1 MKNRFAVILAAG
13 KGTRMKSKIHKVL
26 HSLHGLTMVE
36 HVVRALK
43 GSEMDQIV
51 TIVGYQADKVKEV
64 LADQTEFA
72 FQAEQLGTG
81 HAVQQAEDLLADQEG
96 NTIVVSGDTPLLT
109 AETLKAIFAYHEDSG
124 AKATVLTASAQDPT
138 GYGRVIRD
146 AQGQVSRIVEQK
158 DGNPEELAVQE
169 INTGTYVFDN
179 QSLFK
184 ALKQVNNHN
193 AQGEYYLPD
202 VIKIL
207 KDQGEKIAAYM
218 MADMDEAI
226 GINDRVALAEAN
238 RLMAQRINRKHMRQG
253 VTMVNP
259 ESTYIE
265 VDVEIGPDT
274 VIEGNVSLKGQTV
287 IGAEVFIGAG
297 SEIVSSQIADQVAI
311 RQSVIEESIVGQG
324 SDVGPFGHLR
334 PKSHLGEHVHIGNFV
349 EVKKSTI
356 GNHTKAGH
364 LSYIGDAELGQHI
377 NVGCGTIFVN
387 YDGKYKHKSV
397 IGDQSF
403 IGSGVSIVS
412 PVQVGQRAVLAAHS
426 SITQDVPDE
435 ALAIAR
441 SRQTNIAN
449 YWTKFINK

>member
-1 MKNRFAVILAAG
+1 MKRLA
-13 KGTRMKSKIHKVL
+13 
-26 HSLHGLTMVE
+26 
-36 HVVRALK
+36 
-43 GSEMDQIV
+43 
-51 TIVGYQADKVKEV
+51 
-64 LADQTEFA
+64 
-72 FQAEQLGTG
+72 
-81 HAVQQAEDLLADQEG
+81 
-96 NTIVVSGDTPLLT
+96 
-109 AETLKAIFAYHEDSG
+109 
-124 AKATVLTASAQDPT
+124 
-138 GYGRVIRD
+138 
-146 AQGQVSRIVEQK
+146 
-158 DGNPEELAVQE
+158 
-169 INTGTYVFDN
+169 
-179 QSLFK
+179 
-184 ALKQVNNHN
+184 
-193 AQGEYYLPD
+193 
-202 VIKIL
+202 
-207 KDQGEKIAAYM
+207 
-218 MADMDEAI
+218 
-226 GINDRVALAEAN
+226 
-238 RLMAQRINRKHMRQG
+238 LMAQRINQKHMRQG

-297 SEIVSSQIADQVAI
+297 SEIVSSQIANRVTI